1 MRKRDQYDSLSAI
14 VSMIGT
20 GECGSCIG
28 IIMPGIVIALTQS
41 HGLPTYQAA
50 FVASAESFGITAAT
64 VLVSYFMGAIDR
76 RLLGLTA
83 ITLAAVADFA
93 TALISSYHALV
104 ALRFIAGAGE
114 GLAIAVMV
122 GSFAGVK
129 VPDRIFAIEIV
140 INTAVAMAFFAVV
153 RQLTNAG
160 NGSAVFYV
168 MSVVTVLAA
177 GFLVRLPAHAPVTA
191 TLGGALPEMERMDA
205 RTLTASIL
213 GLAAMLCLYIAIGI
227 VWPLVGQLG
236 IAMGLPR
243 DNVSLALTNSTF
255 FGMASGV
262 VVAGIGGYFGRSVP
276 LLLGLLTLVAVV
288 AGMALGSMTALFGLA
303 TGMFMFCW
311 LFSIAYFM
319 GLLAAIDSKGRVVTF
334 ALPMQFLGLALG
346 PLVAAFVLK
355 AFVSQTYC
363 LWLAISLLLLA
374 TALVLCAERM
384 FRKASKE
391 LSSFGQ
397 FMPPASDSRHL
408 VSPKKLG
415 SVL

>member
-1 MRKRDQYDSLSAI
+1 MRKHDQYNSPSAI
-14 VSMIGT
+14 VSMIGI

-28 IIMPGIVIALTQS
+28 IIMPGIIIALTQS
-41 HGLPTYQAA
+41 HSLPTYQAA
-50 FVASAESFGITAAT
+50 FIASAESFGITAVT
-64 VLVSYFMGAIDR
+64 ILVSYFMGAIDR
-76 RLLGLTA
+76 RLLGLIA
-83 ITLAAVADFA
+83 IALAAVSDLA
-93 TALISSYHALV
+93 TALIGSYHTLV
-104 ALRFIAGAGE
+104 VLRLIAGAGE

-153 RQLTNAG
+153 RHLTNTG

-168 MSVVTVLAA
+168 MSAVTLLAI
-177 GFLVRLPAHAPVTA
+177 GFLVRLPAYAPRS
-191 TLGGALPEMERMDA
+191 TLSDASAEVERMDG
-205 RTLTASIL
+205 RTLTASVL
-213 GLAAMLCLYIAIGI
+213 CLAAMLCLYIAIGI

-236 IAMGLPR
+236 IAMGLLR
-243 DNVSLALTNSTF
+243 DQVSSALTNSTF
-255 FGMASGV
+255 FGMASGI
-262 VVAGIGGYFGRSVP
+262 VVAVIGGYFGRSIP
-276 LLLGLLTLVAVV
+276 LLLGLLSLVLVV

-319 GLLAAIDSKGRVVTF
+319 GLLAAVDSKGRVVTF

-355 AFVSQTYC
+355 AFVSQIYC
-363 LWLAISLLLLA
+363 LWLAISLLIFA

-384 FRKASKE
+384 FRMATKDH
-391 LSSFGQ
+391 SSFGQ
-397 FMPPASDSRHL
+397 SISPTSDARHL
-408 VSPKKLG
+408 VSAEKLG
-415 SVL
+415 NAL